1 MVILIMI
8 QNLTVIV
15 NTRNEESNIER
26 SLKSVKGFAGEI
38 VVVDMESTDDT
49 VKIAEKH
56 GAKVY
61 NHKYTHFVEPARNY
75 AIGKAKDGWIL
86 ILDADEEVGVELK
99 EKLLQIIEKDS
110 AEYVRLPRKNI
121 IFDKWISHARW
132 WPDYNIRFFKKGSV
146 SWGDEIHSIPI
157 TQGRGIDL
165 PPEEKLAIVH
175 HNYQTIEQFIDR
187 LNRYTTIQASEK
199 IKKGYKFDWKDV
211 IGAFTSE
218 FVSRLFLG
226 KGYKDG
232 IHGLALSFLSGVSEA
247 VVILKVWQET
257 GFKEHKTPIESVS
270 SELSKSIKEI
280 NYWKAN
286 ELVGETGSL
295 TAKIKRRLKI

>member
-1 MVILIMI
+1 MI
-8 QNLTVIV
+8 QNLTLIV
-15 NTRNEESNIER
+15 NTRNEEANLER
-26 SLKSVKGFAGEI
+26 CLKSVKGFVKEV
-38 VVVDMESTDDT
+38 VVVDMESTDGT
-49 VKIAEKH
+49 VKIAEKN
-56 GAKVY
+56 GAKVF

-75 AIGKAKDGWIL
+75 AISKASDGWIL
-86 ILDADEEVGVELK
+86 ILDADEEIGGDLR
-99 EKLLQIIEKDS
+99 EKLLEIVEKDS
-110 AEYVRLPRKNI
+110 ADYVRLPRKNI

-132 WPDYNIRFFKKGSV
+132 WPDYNIRFFKKGAV

-165 PPEEKLAIVH
+165 PAEENLAIVH
-175 HNYQTIEQFIDR
+175 HNYQSIEQFIER
-187 LNRYTTIQASEK
+187 LNRYTSIQASEK
-199 IKKGYKFDWKDV
+199 IKKGYKFNWKDV
-211 IGAFTSE
+211 FSSFTSE

-247 VVILKVWQET
+247 VVVLKVWQES
-257 GFKEHKTPIESVS
+257 GFKEHKTPISLVS
-270 SELSKSIKEI
+270 AELSKSIKEV

-295 TAKIKRRLKI
+295 TAKIKRRLKIS